1 MKYFQFRKG
10 AKEDKPTF
18 KFGDETTN
26 KITGKLKWI
35 FFNEP
40 KNVTTKEWK
49 SVTIPANVNVVF
61 DNEQSVAFS
70 IELWG
75 LFRSTMNS
83 FLSANI
89 WDAVEMYT
97 YVNKK
102 GYKTISITNPT
113 IKDTIFYNNKDTE
126 VNQSYKWA
134 YDMKSIP
141 EVEVITNK
149 KGEFVSADD
158 SEANEFFVNKIKEK
172 FGKQESTWTEI
183 NLEDIPFS

>member
-1 MKYFQFRKG
+1 
-10 AKEDKPTF
+10 
-18 KFGDETTN
+18 
-26 KITGKLKWI
+26 
-35 FFNEP
+35 
-40 KNVTTKEWK
+40 
-49 SVTIPANVNVVF
+49 
-61 DNEQSVAFS
+61 
-70 IELWG
+70 
-75 LFRSTMNS
+75 
-83 FLSANI
+83 
-89 WDAVEMYT
+89 MYT

-172 FGKQESTWTEI
+172 FGKQEST
-183 NLEDIPFS
+183 